1 MQINHD
7 RRRSFVDNIRTYN
20 DWGDDFPRCEGYIA
34 GSPPSFYMEERT
46 LVWYY
51 DFLWERCDHV
61 YSFFTRQKFYQN
73 NDLKLLGLAGSMKEA
88 YEIVL
93 KLVQMGYNSDCIYE
107 MNDYLEK
114 F

>member
-1 MQINHD
+1 
-7 RRRSFVDNIRTYN
+7 
-20 DWGDDFPRCEGYIA
+20 
-34 GSPPSFYMEERT
+34 
-46 LVWYY
+46 
-51 DFLWERCDHV
+51 
-61 YSFFTRQKFYQN
+61 
-73 NDLKLLGLAGSMKEA
+73 MKEA

>member
-1 MQINHD
+1 M
-7 RRRSFVDNIRTYN
+7 RRLYCGESAILLYGRK
-20 DWGDDFPRCEGYIA
+20 DFGSCGKDVIMYIL
-34 GSPPSFYMEERT
+34 SSREM
-46 LVWYY
+46 
-51 DFLWERCDHV
+51 
-61 YSFFTRQKFYQN
+61 RQKFYQN

>member
-1 MQINHD
+1 M
-7 RRRSFVDNIRTYN
+7 RRLYCGESAILLYGRKDFGMVLRLPVGKMRS
-20 DWGDDFPRCEGYIA
+20 C
-34 GSPPSFYMEERT
+34 
-46 LVWYY
+46 
-51 DFLWERCDHV
+51 
-61 YSFFTRQKFYQN
+61 KFYQN

>member
-34 GSPPSFYMEERT
+34 GSPPSFYMEEM
-46 LVWYY
+46 
-51 DFLWERCDHV
+51 
-61 YSFFTRQKFYQN
+61 RQKFYQN